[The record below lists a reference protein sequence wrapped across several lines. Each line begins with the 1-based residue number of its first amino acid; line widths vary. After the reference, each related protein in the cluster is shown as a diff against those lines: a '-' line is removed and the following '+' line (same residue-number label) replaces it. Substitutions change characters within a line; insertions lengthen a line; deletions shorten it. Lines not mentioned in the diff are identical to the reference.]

1 MKDRLIISGLEF
13 HGHCGI
19 TEEEKTA
26 GQRISVDIEI
36 GCDIQTPGKTDQ
48 LKNALDYAAISHRL
62 AEVGRKE
69 SFQLIEALAER
80 LAEVLLKEFPVE
92 EITLCLKK
100 LHPPVEPIK
109 NFAAVQIHR
118 SI

>member
-19 TEEEKTA
+19 TEEEKKA

-36 GCDIQTPGKTDQ
+36 GCDIQTPALSDR
-48 LKNALDYAAISHRL
+48 LEDALDYAVISHRL
-62 AEVGRKE
+62 AEVGRTE
-69 SFQLIEALAER
+69 FFQLIEALAER
-80 LAEVLLKEFPVE
+80 LAEVLMKEFSVKE
-92 EITLCLKK
+92 VTLCLKK

-109 NFAAVQIHR
+109 NYSAVQIHR
-118 SI
+118 SS